1 MQRQKDRGFFN
12 GVLLGMTLSF
22 MAGLVAVYLLTV
34 LGIISVSVLEVPRV
48 QLVFEWSRR
57 NLGLSVLPF
66 AITLGL
72 YIRSLRMLQHWLDDN
87 RSPDEISQLEHLNDV
102 WTSLFFGIG
111 VIWTAIGMRSALL
124 FALGDPDVAA
134 QAGAYA
140 VLQRLVDGG
149 ILTAL
154 TTTIVGGIGGYMM
167 RVTKSSLLGTRLSR
181 YYEEHE
187 QHHANRVEALLGEIR
202 ESLDG
207 GARTRTTLCIAGR
220 TMIRRRRYARFLPA
234 SAAAGSDTD
243 ALQTDVMRFMSI
255 IGLCL
260 MAIFALVQG
269 IPVQE
274 SGKPAQA
281 LQAAKIREDIR
292 TQQQQLR
299 ELLAELHALKSEK
312 DSTQQDLAQLAG
324 QTQQARRQRDRL
336 ALQLEDLDRQLE
348 QGRRALADIEQ
359 DSMQEE
365 HTLAELRGRHLDA
378 QVQLDRARKDIAA
391 LRRRPPASARGR
403 ETTAPGTRGQA
414 GARKTRIYPA
424 VCIGRRPRP
433 PGRGGQRHPLR
444 HARSAGM
451 APVDAGGPVHGYADH
466 VPGMVSRDVGGDR
479 PGTLPSQ
486 PAGAGGRPRALGC
499 CVGGAIAGGRKG
511 RHQCAVAGAAGTRAA
526 GWCAGDPR

>member
-87 RSPDEISQLEHLNDV
+87 RSPDEIGQLEHLNDV

-181 YYEEHE
+181 YYEEHD
-187 QHHANRVEALLGEIR
+187 QHHANRVETLLGEIR

-207 GARTRTTLCIAGR
+207 GAHTRTT
-220 TMIRRRRYARFLPA
+220 Y
-234 SAAAGSDTD
+234 
-243 ALQTDVMRFMSI
+243 ALQ
-255 IGLCL
+255 
-260 MAIFALVQG
+260 
-269 IPVQE
+269 E
-274 SGKPAQA
+274 
-281 LQAAKIREDIR
+281 
-292 TQQQQLR
+292 
-299 ELLAELHALKSEK
+299 
-312 DSTQQDLAQLAG
+312 
-324 QTQQARRQRDRL
+324 
-336 ALQLEDLDRQLE
+336 
-348 QGRRALADIEQ
+348 GR
-359 DSMQEE
+359 
-365 HTLAELRGRHLDA
+365 
-378 QVQLDRARKDIAA
+378 
-391 LRRRPPASARGR
+391 
-403 ETTAPGTRGQA
+403 
-414 GARKTRIYPA
+414 
-424 VCIGRRPRP
+424 
-433 PGRGGQRHPLR
+433 
-444 HARSAGM
+444 
-451 APVDAGGPVHGYADH
+451 
-466 VPGMVSRDVGGDR
+466 
-479 PGTLPSQ
+479 
-486 PAGAGGRPRALGC
+486 
-499 CVGGAIAGGRKG
+499 
-511 RHQCAVAGAAGTRAA
+511 
-526 GWCAGDPR
+526 